1 MSHRII
7 HKRML
12 NPEIFLI
19 ELNASHVAERFQ
31 AGQFVIIRM
40 HERSERIPLTV
51 ADVNVRAGSITLIFQ
66 VVGKSTLELST
77 WKEGDQILN
86 CVGPLGNPT
95 EIKRFGRVICVGGGT
110 GIACIYPIVK
120 ALSQAGNT
128 VTTIIGA
135 RTVSMLILEKELR
148 DCSQHVLVATDDG
161 SRGHKGFVTDVLQK
175 VIDESSFSRGPGID
189 RVITIGPPPMMK
201 EAARVT
207 KDKNIDTIASLNT
220 IMVDGTGMCGG
231 CRAYIDGRMK
241 LACIDGPEFD
251 AHKIDFD
258 DVISRLE
265 MFKKKEKK
273 AEQDY
278 RRKIGADHD

>member
-19 ELNASHVAERFQ
+19 ELDAFHVADRFQ

-110 GIACIYPIVK
+110 GIACIYPIVR

-148 DCSQHVLVATDDG
+148 DCSQNVLVATDDG

-175 VIDESSFSRGPGID
+175 VIDESSCFQGPGVD
-189 RVITIGPPPMMK
+189 RVITIGPPAMMR

-207 KDKNIDTIASLNT
+207 KDKNITTIASLNT

-265 MFKKKEKK
+265 MFKKKEIK

-278 RRKIGADHD
+278 RRKIGVDHD